1 MKLSI
6 VNSEKLA
13 LLSSQMFNASPTFV
27 SKISQIFS
35 EIDCR
40 KLLKSLSILM
50 DKKCGD
56 PRLLA
61 VHSRSG
67 LVFGIMNFLSNQEES
82 ENIPDDLLYSVNR
95 LSEAILL
102 VLSNLPENNQIKS
115 ETSEISSKEEEKE
128 LQNGQNGFDYSSD
141 NLEVPPEIRS
151 ENQQKLS
158 EKLIFETLSP
168 KFLINNAVPNGIEEV
183 NRVQLPFNK
192 IYESLI
198 LSQARLNPV
207 FFFE

>member
-1 MKLSI
+1 
-6 VNSEKLA
+6 
-13 LLSSQMFNASPTFV
+13 MFNASPTFV

-115 ETSEISSKEEEKE
+115 ETSEISSEESYVSKVKE
-128 LQNGQNGFDYSSD
+128 LQNGQKSFDCSSD
-141 NLEVPPEIRS
+141 NSEAPPKITS
-151 ENQQKLS
+151 SNDQKLS
-158 EKLIFETLSP
+158 KKLIFETLSP

-198 LSQARLNPV
+198 LSQARLKDSILIFTN
-207 FFFE
+207 

>member
-1 MKLSI
+1 
-6 VNSEKLA
+6 
-13 LLSSQMFNASPTFV
+13 MFNASPTFV

-128 LQNGQNGFDYSSD
+128 LQNGQNGSDYSSD

>member
-1 MKLSI
+1 
-6 VNSEKLA
+6 
-13 LLSSQMFNASPTFV
+13 MFNASPTFV

-82 ENIPDDLLYSVNR
+82 ENIPDGLLYSVNR

-102 VLSNLPENNQIKS
+102 VLSNLPEKNQVKS
-115 ETSEISSKEEEKE
+115 ETSEISSKKSYVSKEKE
-128 LQNGQNGFDYSSD
+128 LQNGQKILDYSSD
-141 NLEVPPEIRS
+141 NPEAPPKITS
-151 ENQQKLS
+151 SNDQKIS
-158 EKLIFETLSP
+158 EKVIFETLSP

-198 LSQARLNPV
+198 LSQARLNPI
-207 FFFE
+207 FT

>member
-1 MKLSI
+1 
-6 VNSEKLA
+6 
-13 LLSSQMFNASPTFV
+13 MFNASPTFV

-128 LQNGQNGFDYSSD
+128 LQNGQNGSDYSSD

-198 LSQARLNPV
+198 LSQARLKAI

>member
-1 MKLSI
+1 
-6 VNSEKLA
+6 
-13 LLSSQMFNASPTFV
+13 MFNASPTFV

-102 VLSNLPENNQIKS
+102 VLSNLPENNRIKS
-115 ETSEISSKEEEKE
+115 ETSEISSKESHVSKEKE
-128 LQNGQNGFDYSSD
+128 LQNGQKILDCSSD
-141 NLEVPPEIRS
+141 NPEAPPKITS
-151 ENQQKLS
+151 SNDQKIS
-158 EKLIFETLSP
+158 EKVIFETLSP
-168 KFLINNAVPNGIEEV
+168 KLLINNAVPNGIEEV
-183 NRVQLPFNK
+183 NQVQLPFNK

-198 LSQARLNPV
+198 LSQARLKPI
-207 FFFE
+207 FT

>member
-1 MKLSI
+1 
-6 VNSEKLA
+6 
-13 LLSSQMFNASPTFV
+13 MFNASPTYV
-27 SKISQIFS
+27 SMISEIFS

-40 KLLKSLSILM
+40 KLIKSLTILM

-67 LVFGIMNFLSNQEES
+67 LVFGMLNFLSNQEET
-82 ENIPDDLLYSVNR
+82 ENIPEDLLYSVNR

-102 VLSNLPENNQIKS
+102 VLSNLPDSENKVAKTQSVNK
-115 ETSEISSKEEEKE
+115 ETNEINESIDT
-128 LQNGQNGFDYSSD
+128 NGHLSQEGSSD
-141 NLEVPPEIRS
+141 DLGAKNATNADKFPP
-151 ENQQKLS
+151 K
-158 EKLIFETLSP
+158 P
-168 KFLINNAVPNGIEEV
+168 LINNAVPNGIEEE

-198 LSQARLNPV
+198 ISQVRFYPTHDTRAIKVLPRDFILNINL
-207 FFFE
+207 